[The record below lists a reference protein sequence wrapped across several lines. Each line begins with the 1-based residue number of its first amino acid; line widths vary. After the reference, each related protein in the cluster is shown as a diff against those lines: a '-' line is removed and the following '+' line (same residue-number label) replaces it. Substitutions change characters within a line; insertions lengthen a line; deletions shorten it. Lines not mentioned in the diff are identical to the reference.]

1 VPPYDLLA
9 GQVAIVAGGR
19 QRIRRGA
26 AVENL
31 TPVLSIEWA
40 RFGVRLTALA
50 AGAFDT
56 DRLRTKS
63 PKPVVEGVAGTVSL
77 VRLGTEEEF
86 AWLEAFLPSPAGGR
100 PKP

>member
-1 VPPYDLLA
+1 MA
-9 GQVAIVAGGR
+9 RSSAAR
-19 QRIRRGA
+19 A

-31 TPVLSIEWA
+31 TRGLSIEWA

-56 DRLRTKS
+56 DRLRTKY
-63 PKPVVEGVAGTVSL
+63 PKPVVEGVAGTVPL
-77 VRLGTEEEF
+77 GRLGTEEEF
-86 AWLEAFLPSPAGGR
+86 AWLAAFPASPAGCS

>member
-1 VPPYDLLA
+1 M
-9 GQVAIVAGGR
+9 
-19 QRIRRGA
+19 
-26 AVENL
+26 L
-31 TPVLSIEWA
+31 TIEWA

-77 VRLGTEEEF
+77 VPLGTEEEF
-86 AWLEAFLPSPAGGR
+86 AWLEAFPPSPAGGR